1 MTIFASYYS
10 EIIKLGIIMKKIIVT
25 LAAIVLGAACAF
37 AQDMS
42 QATETAK
49 IANEALSTG
58 DYDTA
63 LSGFKEA
70 LTMAEACGDDGL
82 ELVGTCKSA
91 IAKVM
96 NAVANKVLSEGK
108 YDEAIAKFKEVVEVA
123 AAYGEDDIV
132 AKATTKI
139 PQIMMQ
145 KANSLLNAKDFAGAA
160 DAYKA
165 VLDNDPANGMVALRL
180 GQALAGAG
188 KVADAKEAFKTAAA
202 NGQEKNANKQL
213 GNIALKEAAAALK
226 TKNYPAAVAAAVE
239 SNEYAESAQAIQIAA
254 QASQL
259 QGKNDDAIKY
269 FEKYLEVAPTAK
281 NAGQIAYTVGA
292 LYQQAKN
299 NAKAKEFYTKAA
311 TDPTYGAEAQKLL
324 NALK

>member
-1 MTIFASYYS
+1 
-10 EIIKLGIIMKKIIVT
+10 MKKIIVT

-226 TKNYPAAVAAAVE
+226 AKNYPAAVAAAVE